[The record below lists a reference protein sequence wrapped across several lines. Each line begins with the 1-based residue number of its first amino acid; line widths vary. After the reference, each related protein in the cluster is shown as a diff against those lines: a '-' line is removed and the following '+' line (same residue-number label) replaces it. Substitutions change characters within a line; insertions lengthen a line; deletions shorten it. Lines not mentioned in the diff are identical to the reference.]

1 MDDNIKDILKN
12 IATNEKSEASD
23 VNAAVKNL
31 MELEQRERENALR
44 LELFGI

>member
-1 MDDNIKDILKN
+1 MDDNIRDILKD
-12 IATNEKSEASD
+12 IATSKDSEASD